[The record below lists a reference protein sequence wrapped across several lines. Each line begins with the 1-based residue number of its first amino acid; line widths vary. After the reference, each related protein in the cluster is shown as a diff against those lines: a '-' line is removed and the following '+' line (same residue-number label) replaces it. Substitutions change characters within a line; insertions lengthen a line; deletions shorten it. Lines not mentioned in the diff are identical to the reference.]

1 MILGER
7 YQVVQVLARGATS
20 TVYLCDDLRLSG
32 ARWAVKLADPTG
44 LGPGASTQELF
55 DREAELLARLSHPL
69 LPRLVDR
76 FSHDGQPA
84 LVLELLPGPTL
95 AQRGALSQAESLCLG
110 RELVDLLSEL
120 HRQDI
125 LLVDLN
131 PSNVLI
137 APDGRPRL
145 VDLGLARSGPGPAAG
160 GTPGFTA
167 PEKSY
172 TFASDVYALAA
183 LLQSCLGR
191 RGTSRLRSLLERC
204 LDSEPSRR
212 PTLLELRQGL
222 ESAPVTSSASIPAAA
237 VLVATLLLLAS
248 LTSLTAGLV
257 ANRPPPERLAVQ
269 GWAALLAGDRTRT
282 EQLAKAIL
290 RQDPTD
296 PEGQILARNA
306 ALDPNALFLP
316 LIVPVTGPE
325 WREGRAFLQGAALAQ
340 KTSPL
345 PVFLRVCDDGGQVDR
360 AMSWVE
366 ELSRDE
372 RVTCLLGPTSSE
384 RGLAVDLVAARLK
397 LPVLSLGAS
406 HPRAWDNAGWLFTVG
421 VPYEA
426 RVAPLAREFRSR
438 GFQRPWL
445 LYDPQQVMARDLAF
459 AIKSQLGSVREEL
472 YATAT
477 QDFRKLVAE
486 LVQDRA
492 DAVFF
497 VAAPG
502 SYLGEFAVQ
511 LRAAGSQA
519 ALYSNVSGY
528 AEGLRKA
535 GGPALEGLRLSE
547 TFFPGSDRPEVKA
560 FVHGFRQLFP
570 GVEPGRSAAQAYDAV
585 RLVVSGP
592 RGREQLR
599 GYLSE
604 LGADLPPYP
613 GVSARLSTGRIPAEL
628 PVYLLEVSSGREELL
643 REEPPP
649 AP

>member
-1 MILGER
+1 MTLGER
-7 YQVVQVLARGATS
+7 YRVVEVLARGATS

-44 LGPGASTQELF
+44 LGPGASARQLF

-76 FSHDGQPA
+76 FIHEGQPA
-84 LVLELLPGPTL
+84 LVLELVAGPTL
-95 AQRGALSQAESLCLG
+95 AQRGLLSQAETVRVG
-110 RELVDLLSEL
+110 RELADLLCEL

-125 LLVDLN
+125 LLVDLS
-131 PSNVLI
+131 PSNVLL

-145 VDLGLARSGPGPAAG
+145 VDLGLARTGPGPTAG

-167 PEKSY
+167 PE
-172 TFASDVYALAA
+172 THQTTASDVYALGA
-183 LLQSCLGR
+183 LLKASLGR
-191 RGTSRLRSLLERC
+191 RGTPRLRALLERC
-204 LDSEPSRR
+204 TDSDPTRR
-212 PTLLELRQGL
+212 PSLTELRQDL
-222 ESAPVTSSASIPAAA
+222 QADPAAVSAESVPRAA
-237 VLVATLLLLAS
+237 VLAAALLLLAS
-248 LTSLTAGLV
+248 LSSLTAGLL
-257 ANRPPPERLAVQ
+257 AWRPPPERLAVQ
-269 GWAALLAGDRTRT
+269 AWEALLAGERTRAGL
-282 EQLAKAIL
+282 LAARIL
-290 RQDPTD
+290 EQDPSD
-296 PEGQILARNA
+296 PEGHILARNA
-306 ALDPNALFLP
+306 TLDPEAVVLP

-340 KTSPL
+340 QTSPR

-372 RVTCLLGPTSSE
+372 RVFCVLGPTSSE
-384 RGLAVDLVAARLK
+384 RSLAVDLVAARLE

-438 GFQRPWL
+438 GFRKAWL

-459 AIKSQLGSVREEL
+459 AIKSQLGPVREQV
-472 YATAT
+472 YSTAS
-477 QDFRKLVAE
+477 QDFRE
-486 LVQDRA
+486 LVRAMVQERA

-528 AEGLRKA
+528 TEGLRKA

-547 TFFPGSDRPEVKA
+547 TFFPGSEQVKA
-560 FVHGFRQLFP
+560 FEQGFRKLFP
-570 GVEPGRSAAQAYDAV
+570 GVEPGRSSAQAYDAV
-585 RLVVSGP
+585 QLVVNGP
-592 RGREQLR
+592 PARESLRQHLSQL
-599 GYLSE
+599 GVS
-604 LGADLPPYP
+604 LPAYP
-613 GVSARLSTGRIPAEL
+613 GISAPLSTGRIPKEL
-628 PVYLLEVSSGREELL
+628 PVYLLEVSSGHEQLL
-643 REEPPP
+643 REEPPATP
-649 AP
+649 